1 MEGISASAQ
10 HLRKRRQAAYLC
22 THLCIQFDRLQAD
35 FSDGFESK
43 SIAWLTPRLANDGF
57 MRIETTVTVSTCQ
70 AGAFRDRARSANKP
84 NVERPVTV
92 DPLRPVHKER

>member
-1 MEGISASAQ
+1 MRSTCEIGGRPPISALTFVISLVSNRGL
-10 HLRKRRQAAYLC
+10 H
-22 THLCIQFDRLQAD
+22 T
-35 FSDGFESK
+35 DGFESK

-84 NVERPVTV
+84 TVERLVTV